1 MEEKEVNTVFAPLKF
16 KKEKKLVSFSL
27 NDAQNIAKPAEK
39 EYPCFALAFRL
50 ARIAFRYLGGD
61 ITEVDGLKI
70 VSYLPP
76 EVGSRAIFEFIFG
89 SANVKYKGN
98 WKKVTPESYIF
109 VFANELRNL
118 ALHIWVKESTFKG
131 AGFFDLRNRVVN
143 NKATSEEKKL
153 LLKYFQEILSNLLTK
168 PDKELFIWKELSI

>member
-16 KKEKKLVSFSL
+16 KKVKKLVLFGL

-50 ARIAFRYLGGD
+50 ARIAFRYFGGD

-98 WKKVTPESYIF
+98 WNKIRPESSTFIF
-109 VFANELRNL
+109 TDRIRNL
-118 ALHIWVKESTFKG
+118 TLHIRLKESTFG
-131 AGFFDLRNRVVN
+131 GREFFDLRNRVIN

-153 LLKYFQEILSNLLTK
+153 LPKYFQETLSNLLTK
-168 PDKELFIWKELSI
+168 PDEELFIWKEVSI